1 MNVHKREGGTE
12 IDHILTNDKL
22 INLQEKDG
30 YDDNH
35 EHDMLSD
42 HIMQMILINIP
53 LMPRIRRP
61 KEKKKIREI
70 IDIKITKD
78 KYVEGEEIRYT
89 GKALKWQ
96 KKISNLYL
104 NDKKM
109 LDKSKNKA
117 AEKLRLLSSRM
128 YENTYKKFIIG
139 NNYWSIETA
148 VLDTYER
155 TLYKLQRL
163 LVIKTTHP
171 VSKIKGMIEKE
182 EKAQILRKKHIYAT

>member
-1 MNVHKREGGTE
+1 VNVHKRIGGTE

-78 KYVEGEEIRYT
+78 KYVEG
-89 GKALKWQ
+89 Q
-96 KKISNLYL
+96 KNV
-104 NDKKM
+104 
-109 LDKSKNKA
+109 
-117 AEKLRLLSSRM
+117 R
-128 YENTYKKFIIG
+128 
-139 NNYWSIETA
+139 
-148 VLDTYER
+148 
-155 TLYKLQRL
+155 
-163 LVIKTTHP
+163 
-171 VSKIKGMIEKE
+171 
-182 EKAQILRKKHIYAT
+182 

>member
-1 MNVHKREGGTE
+1 VGGESSLKMQVNKYLSSKKLDNEDPLEFIKDECSKRVKRAEGLGHAYIIMGDLNQSWERKEKSDSSIKDWAKENNLTSSRQSGEIYGYRHTRYVNVHKREGGTE
-12 IDHILTNDKL
+12 IDHILTNYKL

-96 KKISNLYL
+96 KK
-104 NDKKM
+104 
-109 LDKSKNKA
+109 
-117 AEKLRLLSSRM
+117 
-128 YENTYKKFIIG
+128 
-139 NNYWSIETA
+139 
-148 VLDTYER
+148 
-155 TLYKLQRL
+155 
-163 LVIKTTHP
+163 
-171 VSKIKGMIEKE
+171 
-182 EKAQILRKKHIYAT
+182 